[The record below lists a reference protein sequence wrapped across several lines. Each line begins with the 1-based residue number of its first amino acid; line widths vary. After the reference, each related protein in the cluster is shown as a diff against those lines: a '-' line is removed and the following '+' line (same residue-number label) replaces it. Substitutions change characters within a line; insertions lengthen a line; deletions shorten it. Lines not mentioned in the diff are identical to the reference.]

1 MKVRILGCGTST
13 GVPRIG
19 NDWGRCD
26 PDEPKN
32 RRRRVSILVSDGDT
46 SILVDTTPDLRDQL
60 IDAGVGV
67 VDAVIWTHEHADHA
81 HGIDDVRQLFHN
93 GRRPVPGYAGERT
106 LHSLMRRFDYVF
118 EGKWGYPA
126 TVAGQLLA
134 EETSI
139 AGVAIR
145 AVEQPHGAITSTG
158 LLFTCGGK
166 TIGYSTDFNELTD
179 EMAALFSGIDV
190 WIVDALRH
198 HPHPTHNHLDRTLEY
213 VDRLRPRRA
222 VLTHMDN
229 SMDYRS
235 LLRELPPHVEPGFD
249 GMEIEL

>member
-26 PDEPKN
+26 PAEPKN

-60 IDAGVGV
+60 IDAGVGI

-93 GRRPVPGYAGERT
+93 AGRAVPGYAGERT
-106 LHSLMRRFDYVF
+106 LRSLTSRFDYVF
-118 EGKWGYPA
+118 KGKWGYPA
-126 TVAGQLLA
+126 TVAGQLLL
-134 EETSI
+134 EETQIS
-139 AGVAIR
+139 GVTIS
-145 AVEQPHGAITSTG
+145 AVEQPHGSITSTG

-166 TIGYSTDFNELTD
+166 TIGYSTDFNDLTD
-179 EMAALFSGIDV
+179 EMAALFSGIDL

-198 HPHPTHNHLDRTLEY
+198 HPHPTHNHLDRTLGY
-213 VDRLRPRRA
+213 VERLQPRRA

>member
-1 MKVRILGCGTST
+1 MKVCILGCGTST

-32 RRRRVSILVSDGDT
+32 RRRRVSILVSAANRR
-46 SILVDTTPDLRDQL
+46 ILVDTTPDLRDQL
-60 IDAGVGV
+60 NDADVAT
-67 VDAVIWTHEHADHA
+67 VDAIIWTHEHADHA

-93 GRRPVPGYAGERT
+93 KGEAVPGYAAART
-106 LHSLMRRFDYVF
+106 LRSLTSRFDYVF

-126 TVAGQLLA
+126 TVSAQTLL
-134 EETSI
+134 EDTEI
-139 AGVAIR
+139 AGIR
-145 AVEQPHGAITSTG
+145 VQAVEQPHGSITSTG
-158 LLFTCGGK
+158 LLFTHNGRS
-166 TIGYSTDFNELTD
+166 IGYSTDFNDLTGD
-179 EMAALFSGIDV
+179 MATLFQGADL

-198 HPHPTHNHLDRTLEY
+198 HPHPTHNHLERTLFYIE
-213 VDRLRPRRA
+213 RLRPRRA
-222 VLTHMDN
+222 LLTHMDN

-235 LLRELPPHVEPGFD
+235 LLRELPPHVEPAYD

>member
-19 NDWGRCD
+19 NDWGSCD

-32 RRRRVSILVSDGDT
+32 RRRRVSILVGAGERR
-46 SILVDTTPDLRDQL
+46 ILVDTTPDLRDQL
-60 IDAGVGV
+60 IDAGIGT

-81 HGIDDVRQLFHN
+81 HGIDDLRQLFHN
-93 GRRPVPGYAGERT
+93 AGGAVPGYAAERT
-106 LHSLMRRFDYVF
+106 LRSLTRRFDYVF

-126 TVAGQLLA
+126 SVSAQPLA
-134 EETSI
+134 AETEI
-139 AGVAIR
+139 AGITVR

-158 LLFTCGGK
+158 LLFTRDGK
-166 TIGYSTDFNELTD
+166 SVGYSTDFNDLTD
-179 EMAALFSGIDV
+179 DMAVLFEGADL

-198 HPHPTHNHLDRTLEY
+198 RPHPTHNHLERTLEY
-213 VDRLRPRRA
+213 IERLRPRRA

-235 LLRELPPHVEPGFD
+235 LLRQLPPHVEPGFD
-249 GMEIEL
+249 GMEIDL

>member
-26 PDEPKN
+26 PLEPRN
-32 RRRRVSILVSDGDT
+32 RRRRVSILVSHGAT
-46 SILVDTTPDLRDQL
+46 RILVDTTPDLRDQL
-60 IDAGVGV
+60 LDAGAGT

-81 HGIDDVRQLFHN
+81 HGIDDLRQLFHN
-93 GRRPVPGYAGERT
+93 AGQPVVGYAGERT
-106 LHSLMRRFDYVF
+106 LRSLTSRFDYVF

-126 TVAGQLLA
+126 TVAAQLLD
-134 EETSI
+134 
-139 AGVAIR
+139 GAIEIGGIQLR
-145 AVEQPHGAITSTG
+145 PIEQPHGAITSTG
-158 LLFTCGGK
+158 LLFTQSGK
-166 TIGYSTDFNELTD
+166 TIGYSTDYNELTD
-179 EMAALFSGIDV
+179 DMAEAFAGVDV

-198 HPHPTHNHLDRTLEY
+198 RPHPTHNHLDRTLEY
-213 VDRLRPRRA
+213 VERLRPRRA
-222 VLTHMDN
+222 ILTHMDN

-235 LLRELPPHVEPGFD
+235 LLSQLPPHVEPGFD